1 MQALQPAHQGV
12 CAMTESPSRE
22 SIFLRRFFVGVL
34 VAALVSGCVCV
45 VIAVLIEGFNDQDI
59 TMRLVVT
66 PTIVLFCG
74 CIGLMGAMIHQT
86 GRLVGYIRVM
96 LGLLLLTGSFW
107 IVVTWSS
114 TLQSSSHADIY
125 FKIGSSL
132 TMVVVGMMFIAH
144 LLIVETGYT
153 FVHLAARAIVVS
165 IGGTVLVGFSL
176 LWTEWWYPYG
186 GYVGMITTTWM
197 LLTVIGAFVVPM
209 VARSLANPR
218 RQAAE
223 SIATKVVLE
232 FCCPQC
238 DAEQQLPTG
247 LVRCDACGFAL
258 LIEIQEP
265 RCECGYQLYRLE
277 SDQCPECGRAVA
289 EADRWAAGGFAES
302 ANGS

>member
-1 MQALQPAHQGV
+1 MQALRSAHQGV

-22 SIFLRRFFVGVL
+22 SIFLRRFFLGVL

-45 VIAVLIEGFNDQDI
+45 VVAVLIEGFNDQQT

-86 GRLVGYIRVM
+86 GRLVGYMRVM
-96 LGLLLLTGSFW
+96 LGLLLVTCGFW
-107 IVVTWSS
+107 LVVTWSS
-114 TLQSSSHADIY
+114 THQMSSYADTY
-125 FKIGSSL
+125 AKIGSSL

-144 LLIVETGYT
+144 LLIVETRYT

-165 IGGTVLVGFSL
+165 IVGIAVVSL
-176 LWTEWWYPYG
+176 IMLWTEWWFPYG
-186 GYVGMITTTWM
+186 VYVGIVTATWGS
-197 LLTVIGAFVVPM
+197 LTVVGAFVVPM

-238 DAEQQLPTG
+238 DAEQRLATG
-247 LVRCDACGFAL
+247 LVRCGACGFAL

-277 SDQCPECGRAVA
+277 SDQCPECGKEVA
-289 EADRWAAGGFAES
+289 EADRWAAGGYIES